1 MLQLLLR
8 MFDWLM
14 ALDLTR
20 AEWKSSTKAA
30 GAQSVMTVG
39 IYVLDK
45 LSAGVSDTKV
55 SKPCTRELTLDK
67 VTKNLVVSLKPEV
80 GFL

>member
-1 MLQLLLR
+1 

-45 LSAGVSDTKV
+45 SSAGV
-55 SKPCTRELTLDK
+55 
-67 VTKNLVVSLKPEV
+67 
-80 GFL
+80 